1 MKESD
6 IRNMSLN
13 ERLRTMEILWNT
25 LSSEDEIIES
35 PNWHDEVL
43 LNRKTK
49 IDNGQANFITIGQ
62 LKQYYR
68 EKH

>member
-1 MKESD
+1 MKESE

-25 LSSEDEIIES
+25 LSNEDEIIES

-43 LNRKTK
+43 LSRKTK
-49 IDNGQANFITIGQ
+49 IDNGQANFITIEQ

-68 EKH
+68 GKH